1 MCALSL
7 NGDFSGREIERATL
21 ILLILKPPI
30 EMTTTTTFTSS
41 LSASA
46 TNFVGGRT
54 TTTTTTTRPYAG
66 AFINPVQK
74 RRGQLFSLG
83 RQCNHHRRR
92 HRESTFL
99 FTTTLMRAQKEEE
112 EEKETASKEEEDE
125 FEAKLGAL
133 RGKRSKRAKTASDD
147 EVSMVT
153 GLPKTTG
160 RRAKQK
166 KLPGVRDFMSDFTEE
181 PKTKEWGEE
190 KIIYEGP
197 PARAEVAANVLMSW
211 TVVWLPLT
219 IQAAGRA
226 LWKSYKITDKR
237 VCVISNSPLRKERTD
252 VPMEQIKDVISA
264 GRGIGAWGDMVITL
278 RNDEKIELRSL
289 PNFKE
294 LEKEIKQ
301 RMYVEK
307 PVEF

>member
-1 MCALSL
+1 
-7 NGDFSGREIERATL
+7 
-21 ILLILKPPI
+21 
-30 EMTTTTTFTSS
+30 MTTTT
-41 LSASA
+41 
-46 TNFVGGRT
+46 
-54 TTTTTTTRPYAG
+54 
-66 AFINPVQK
+66 
-74 RRGQLFSLG
+74 
-83 RQCNHHRRR
+83 
-92 HRESTFL
+92 
-99 FTTTLMRAQKEEE
+99 RAQKEEE
-112 EEKETASKEEEDE
+112 EKEETASKEEEEEENDE

-133 RGKRSKRAKTASDD
+133 RGKRSKRAKTASSDD

-153 GLPKTTG
+153 GLPMTT
-160 RRAKQK
+160 RRARKQTK

-307 PVEF
+307 PIEF

>member
-1 MCALSL
+1 
-7 NGDFSGREIERATL
+7 
-21 ILLILKPPI
+21 
-30 EMTTTTTFTSS
+30 MTT
-41 LSASA
+41 
-46 TNFVGGRT
+46 
-54 TTTTTTTRPYAG
+54 
-66 AFINPVQK
+66 
-74 RRGQLFSLG
+74 
-83 RQCNHHRRR
+83 
-92 HRESTFL
+92 
-99 FTTTLMRAQKEEE
+99 RAQKEEE
-112 EEKETASKEEEDE
+112 EEKETASKEEEEDE

-133 RGKRSKRAKTASDD
+133 RGKRSKRAKASSDD

-153 GLPKTTG
+153 GLPTT
-160 RRAKQK
+160 RRAQT

>member
-1 MCALSL
+1 
-7 NGDFSGREIERATL
+7 
-21 ILLILKPPI
+21 
-30 EMTTTTTFTSS
+30 MTTTTT
-41 LSASA
+41 
-46 TNFVGGRT
+46 
-54 TTTTTTTRPYAG
+54 
-66 AFINPVQK
+66 
-74 RRGQLFSLG
+74 
-83 RQCNHHRRR
+83 
-92 HRESTFL
+92 
-99 FTTTLMRAQKEEE
+99 RAQKEEE
-112 EEKETASKEEEDE
+112 EEKEETASKEEEEENDE

-133 RGKRSKRAKTASDD
+133 RGKRSKKRAKTTASSDD

-153 GLPKTTG
+153 GLPMTT
-160 RRAKQK
+160 RRARGKQK

-307 PVEF
+307 PIEF

>member
-1 MCALSL
+1 M
-7 NGDFSGREIERATL
+7 
-21 ILLILKPPI
+21 
-30 EMTTTTTFTSS
+30 
-41 LSASA
+41 
-46 TNFVGGRT
+46 
-54 TTTTTTTRPYAG
+54 
-66 AFINPVQK
+66 
-74 RRGQLFSLG
+74 
-83 RQCNHHRRR
+83 
-92 HRESTFL
+92 
-99 FTTTLMRAQKEEE
+99 FTTTLRAQKEEE

>member
-1 MCALSL
+1 
-7 NGDFSGREIERATL
+7 
-21 ILLILKPPI
+21 
-30 EMTTTTTFTSS
+30 MTTTT
-41 LSASA
+41 
-46 TNFVGGRT
+46 
-54 TTTTTTTRPYAG
+54 
-66 AFINPVQK
+66 
-74 RRGQLFSLG
+74 
-83 RQCNHHRRR
+83 
-92 HRESTFL
+92 
-99 FTTTLMRAQKEEE
+99 RAQKEEE
-112 EEKETASKEEEDE
+112 EKEETASKEEEEEENDE

-133 RGKRSKRAKTASDD
+133 RGKRSKKRAKTTASSDD

-153 GLPKTTG
+153 GLPMTT
-160 RRAKQK
+160 RRARGKQK

-307 PVEF
+307 PIEF

>member
-1 MCALSL
+1 
-7 NGDFSGREIERATL
+7 
-21 ILLILKPPI
+21 
-30 EMTTTTTFTSS
+30 MTTTTTT
-41 LSASA
+41 
-46 TNFVGGRT
+46 
-54 TTTTTTTRPYAG
+54 
-66 AFINPVQK
+66 
-74 RRGQLFSLG
+74 
-83 RQCNHHRRR
+83 
-92 HRESTFL
+92 
-99 FTTTLMRAQKEEE
+99 RAQKEEE
-112 EEKETASKEEEDE
+112 EEKEETASKEEEEENDE

-133 RGKRSKRAKTASDD
+133 RGKRSKKRAKTTASSDD

-153 GLPKTTG
+153 GLPMTT
-160 RRAKQK
+160 RRARGKQK

-301 RMYVEK
+301 RMYKEK

>member
-1 MCALSL
+1 
-7 NGDFSGREIERATL
+7 
-21 ILLILKPPI
+21 
-30 EMTTTTTFTSS
+30 MTTTT
-41 LSASA
+41 
-46 TNFVGGRT
+46 
-54 TTTTTTTRPYAG
+54 
-66 AFINPVQK
+66 
-74 RRGQLFSLG
+74 
-83 RQCNHHRRR
+83 
-92 HRESTFL
+92 
-99 FTTTLMRAQKEEE
+99 RAQKEEE
-112 EEKETASKEEEDE
+112 EKEETASKEEEEENDE

-133 RGKRSKRAKTASDD
+133 RGKRSKKRAKTTASSDD

-153 GLPKTTG
+153 GLPMTT
-160 RRAKQK
+160 RRARGKQK

-307 PVEF
+307 PIEF

>member
-1 MCALSL
+1 
-7 NGDFSGREIERATL
+7 
-21 ILLILKPPI
+21 
-30 EMTTTTTFTSS
+30 MTTTTT
-41 LSASA
+41 
-46 TNFVGGRT
+46 
-54 TTTTTTTRPYAG
+54 
-66 AFINPVQK
+66 
-74 RRGQLFSLG
+74 
-83 RQCNHHRRR
+83 
-92 HRESTFL
+92 
-99 FTTTLMRAQKEEE
+99 RAQKEEE
-112 EEKETASKEEEDE
+112 EEKEETASKEEEEENDE

-133 RGKRSKRAKTASDD
+133 RGKRSKRAKASDD

-153 GLPKTTG
+153 GLPTK
-160 RRAKQK
+160 RRAQTS

-181 PKTKEWGEE
+181 PKTKDWGEE

-301 RMYVEK
+301 RMYKEK
-307 PVEF
+307 PIEF

>member
-1 MCALSL
+1 
-7 NGDFSGREIERATL
+7 
-21 ILLILKPPI
+21 
-30 EMTTTTTFTSS
+30 MTTTT
-41 LSASA
+41 
-46 TNFVGGRT
+46 
-54 TTTTTTTRPYAG
+54 
-66 AFINPVQK
+66 
-74 RRGQLFSLG
+74 
-83 RQCNHHRRR
+83 
-92 HRESTFL
+92 
-99 FTTTLMRAQKEEE
+99 RAQKEEE
-112 EEKETASKEEEDE
+112 EKEETASKEENE

-133 RGKRSKRAKTASDD
+133 RGKRSKRAKTASSDDD

-153 GLPKTTG
+153 GLPTT
-160 RRAKQK
+160 RQKARKQK

-307 PVEF
+307 PIEF

>member
-1 MCALSL
+1 
-7 NGDFSGREIERATL
+7 
-21 ILLILKPPI
+21 
-30 EMTTTTTFTSS
+30 MTTTT
-41 LSASA
+41 
-46 TNFVGGRT
+46 
-54 TTTTTTTRPYAG
+54 
-66 AFINPVQK
+66 
-74 RRGQLFSLG
+74 
-83 RQCNHHRRR
+83 
-92 HRESTFL
+92 
-99 FTTTLMRAQKEEE
+99 RAQKEEE
-112 EEKETASKEEEDE
+112 EEKEETASKEEEEENDE

-133 RGKRSKRAKTASDD
+133 RGKRSKKRAKTTASSDD

-153 GLPKTTG
+153 GLPTK
-160 RRAKQK
+160 RRAQTS

-307 PVEF
+307 PIEF

>member
-1 MCALSL
+1 
-7 NGDFSGREIERATL
+7 
-21 ILLILKPPI
+21 
-30 EMTTTTTFTSS
+30 MTTTT
-41 LSASA
+41 
-46 TNFVGGRT
+46 
-54 TTTTTTTRPYAG
+54 
-66 AFINPVQK
+66 
-74 RRGQLFSLG
+74 
-83 RQCNHHRRR
+83 
-92 HRESTFL
+92 
-99 FTTTLMRAQKEEE
+99 RAQKEEE
-112 EEKETASKEEEDE
+112 EKEETASKEENE

-133 RGKRSKRAKTASDD
+133 RGKRSKRAKTASSDDD

-153 GLPKTTG
+153 GLPMTT
-160 RRAKQK
+160 RRARKQTK

-307 PVEF
+307 PIEF

>member
-1 MCALSL
+1 L
-7 NGDFSGREIERATL
+7 
-21 ILLILKPPI
+21 
-30 EMTTTTTFTSS
+30 
-41 LSASA
+41 
-46 TNFVGGRT
+46 
-54 TTTTTTTRPYAG
+54 
-66 AFINPVQK
+66 
-74 RRGQLFSLG
+74 
-83 RQCNHHRRR
+83 
-92 HRESTFL
+92 
-99 FTTTLMRAQKEEE
+99 RAQKEEE
-112 EEKETASKEEEDE
+112 EEKETASKEEDE

-133 RGKRSKRAKTASDD
+133 RGKRSKKRAKTTASSDD

-153 GLPKTTG
+153 GLPMTT
-160 RRAKQK
+160 RRARKQTK

-307 PVEF
+307 PIEF

>member
-1 MCALSL
+1 
-7 NGDFSGREIERATL
+7 
-21 ILLILKPPI
+21 
-30 EMTTTTTFTSS
+30 MTTTT
-41 LSASA
+41 
-46 TNFVGGRT
+46 
-54 TTTTTTTRPYAG
+54 
-66 AFINPVQK
+66 
-74 RRGQLFSLG
+74 
-83 RQCNHHRRR
+83 
-92 HRESTFL
+92 
-99 FTTTLMRAQKEEE
+99 RAQKEEE
-112 EEKETASKEEEDE
+112 EKEETASKEEENE

-133 RGKRSKRAKTASDD
+133 RGKRSKRAASSDD

-153 GLPKTTG
+153 RLPTT
-160 RRAKQK
+160 RRARKQK

-307 PVEF
+307 PIEF

>member
-1 MCALSL
+1 
-7 NGDFSGREIERATL
+7 
-21 ILLILKPPI
+21 
-30 EMTTTTTFTSS
+30 MTTTT
-41 LSASA
+41 
-46 TNFVGGRT
+46 
-54 TTTTTTTRPYAG
+54 
-66 AFINPVQK
+66 
-74 RRGQLFSLG
+74 
-83 RQCNHHRRR
+83 
-92 HRESTFL
+92 
-99 FTTTLMRAQKEEE
+99 RAQKEEE
-112 EEKETASKEEEDE
+112 EKEETASKEEENE

-133 RGKRSKRAKTASDD
+133 RGKRSKRAKTASSDDD

-153 GLPKTTG
+153 GLPTTRG
-160 RRAKQK
+160 RARGKQK

-307 PVEF
+307 PIEF